1 VFRSSMRRQLL
12 SPRRI
17 HGLLSDLPQVIRLY
31 ARPMANRRVPLLA
44 KLATVLGLLFLLTLC
59 AIELDFIPVIGQLD
73 WLLIGYLALQLSIW
87 LCPPRENVGGIA
99 GGGITS

>member
-1 VFRSSMRRQLL
+1 MR
-12 SPRRI
+12 
-17 HGLLSDLPQVIRLY
+17 GLLSGLPQFIRLF
-31 ARPMANRRVPLLA
+31 ARLMANRRVPLLA
-44 KLATVLGLLFLLTLC
+44 KLATVLGLLFLLTLR

-73 WLLIGYLALQLSIW
+73 WLLVGYLSLQLSLW